1 MSPDVVG
8 ALRWAG
14 GAAAAVTAIGI
25 AVVLVRR
32 FAAGTPPKRR
42 AIGGVVMIGVLTA
55 PVVAARWVA
64 GEAGGPVELVDGLS
78 WVYAILLGLLP
89 IAFAMPLIRSRLAA
103 GSALE
108 DMLANLARRPD
119 PRRWE
124 HDVGAALGDSALRL
138 AFWSAPDQAYLGID
152 GAALGAAGDQLEWH
166 RIDRGGAPVAAI
178 LHDPELEAGPDLL
191 RAAGTATL
199 LSLEGQHLKGEIR
212 AARSRIL
219 AAAEEERRRLERDL
233 HDGAQQHLIALR
245 VKLGLMDAVDPAE
258 TKRVMAELADD
269 VDATLTE
276 LRRFAQGIYPPLL
289 HAEGLVGALHSAA
302 RRSSIPAS
310 VHATGLGRYDPETE
324 SAIYFCCLEALQNAG
339 KHSGAD
345 ARATVRVATADG
357 SLRFRVEDTGVGFDT
372 RAPGPGVGIEN
383 MVERMSAVGGHLRVV
398 SQPGYGTIVT
408 GWVPLGKM

>member
-1 MSPDVVG
+1 MVD

-14 GAAAAVTAIGI
+14 GAAAAATAMAI

-42 AIGGVVMIGVLTA
+42 AIGGVVVVGVLTA
-55 PVVAARWVA
+55 PVVAARWIA
-64 GEAGGPVELVDGLS
+64 QEAGGPVELLDGLS
-78 WVYAILLGLLP
+78 WAYAILLGMLP
-89 IAFAMPLIRSRLAA
+89 VAFVMPLIRAQIVA
-103 GSALE
+103 GSALG
-108 DMLANLARRPD
+108 DMLANLARRPG

-124 HDVGAALGDSALRL
+124 QDVAAALGDPALRL
-138 AFWSAPDQAYLGID
+138 AFWPALDQAYLGID
-152 GAALGAAGDQLEWH
+152 GAPIAAAGDEFEWH

-199 LSLEGQHLKGEIR
+199 LSLEGQRLKGEIR

-219 AAAEEERRRLERDL
+219 AAGEEERRRLERDL

-258 TKRVMAELADD
+258 TKRVVAELADD

-289 HAEGLVGALHSAA
+289 HAEGLVGALHGAA

-310 VHATGLGRYDPETE
+310 VHTTGLGRYDPETE

-339 KHSGAD
+339 KHWARMPGRRSGSRLSTDRFDSGSRTRAEGSTPARR
-345 ARATVRVATADG
+345 ARAWASRTWWSGWPPSAATSASCLSPG
-357 SLRFRVEDTGVGFDT
+357 T
-372 RAPGPGVGIEN
+372 AP
-383 MVERMSAVGGHLRVV
+383 S
-398 SQPGYGTIVT
+398 
-408 GWVPLGKM
+408 